1 MATSSMLRSV
11 HVKNVSQCRKLVSA
25 LERAEEARAKHPV
38 PAKEARNLTKEQIQN
53 IFGNAQK

>member
-11 HVKNVSQCRKLVSA
+11 HVKNASQCRKLVSA
-25 LERAEEARAKHPV
+25 LERAEEVRVKHPA
-38 PAKEARNLTKEQIQN
+38 PEKEARNLTKEQIQS